1 MGGRN
6 EGFEPLLRKMQNEN
20 LPQLVIDH
28 FRHYYD
34 QLVAGQTGNL
44 PETEIEPLDTLPE
57 MEELDTDKRVAAGE
71 GVMNR
76 TAVIKLNGGLGTSM
90 GMQKAKSLLQVKDG
104 LSFLDIIVRQALA
117 LDADPPVIFMNS
129 FSTRDDTRKALAGYS
144 HLKSQTVPLDF
155 LQHKIPKVSAR
166 DLGPVHHA
174 DNPHLEWCPPGHGD
188 LYPALLSSGMLDRLI
203 KAGYAY
209 AFVSNADN
217 LGAVLDPAI
226 LGYFVESGL
235 SFMMEAADRTDADKK
250 GGHLA
255 RLKSGGLMLR
265 EIAQAPEPDVKTFQD
280 VRRHKFFNTNNV
292 WIHLPALKKALAR
305 KKGILGL
312 PMIRNRKTLDPRDPD
327 SLPVYQLETAM
338 GAAISV
344 FDKVGAIRVPRTRF
358 IPVKSTN
365 DLLAIRSDNYVLT
378 DRYRLVPNPERK
390 LDRRVEVRL
399 DPAYYK
405 FIDGFETRFPYG
417 APSLL
422 ECESLTVDGDVRFGD
437 NIRLKGGVE
446 LFNEKD
452 GTYEMEP
459 YSRIEGTLHV

>member
-1 MGGRN
+1 MGRRDK
-6 EGFEPLLRKMQNEN
+6 GFEPLFRKMQDEN

-28 FRHYYD
+28 FKHYYD

-44 PETEIEPLDTLPE
+44 PETEIEPIETLPE
-57 MEELDTDKRVAAGE
+57 MEKLGTDQRVAAGE
-71 GVMNR
+71 RAMHR
-76 TAVIKLNGGLGTSM
+76 AAIIKLNGGLGTSM
-90 GMQKAKSLLQVKDG
+90 GMQKAKSLLQVKNG

-117 LDADPPVIFMNS
+117 LDAEPPVIFMNS
-129 FSTRDDTRKALAGYS
+129 FSTQDDTRKALSGYS
-144 HLKSQTVPLDF
+144 HLKRQPVPLDF

-166 DLGPVHHA
+166 DLGPMHHA

-188 LYPALLSSGMLDRLI
+188 LYPALLSSGMLDRLL

-255 RLKSGGLMLR
+255 RMKSGGLVLR
-265 EIAQAPEPDVKTFQD
+265 EIAQTPEADVRTFQD
-280 VRRHKFFNTNNV
+280 IRRHKFFNTNNV
-292 WIHLPALKKALAR
+292 WIHLPALKKILAR

-327 SLPVYQLETAM
+327 SLPVYQLETAV

-344 FDKVGAIRVPRTRF
+344 FDKVGAIRVPRRRF

-365 DLLAIRSDNYVLT
+365 DLLALRSDHYVLT
-378 DRYRLVPNPERK
+378 SRYRLVPNPKRK
-390 LDRRVEVRL
+390 TDRRVQIRL

-405 FIDGFETRFPYG
+405 SIDQFEYRFPCG

-422 ECESLTVDGDVRFGD
+422 ECESLTIDGDIRFGND
-437 NIRLKGGVE
+437 VRLKGGVE
-446 LFNEKD
+446 LLNEND
-452 GTYEMEP
+452 GTYDMEP
-459 YSRIEGTLHV
+459 HRSLEGTLRV